1 MRHRRFKTAY
11 RLGAAFTAILV
22 LFAAAL
28 AVELGAL
35 HRIAQAEDE
44 LARLDHAKH
53 AGHMVAAQIREL
65 YIHQAH
71 VFIVEDRSHLGHYA
85 QVAAATRAATDHL
98 VGLGAAAEER
108 RRAGEIAQLAQA
120 FDEGFRRDID
130 AALEHKDRAALL
142 ALHDRAER
150 QMNDIVA
157 RSDELNHIFETGSAA
172 ALAGTGT
179 LRSQARLATLVCF
192 GLAIL
197 VAAVVGLLLMRSIL
211 RPIAALRAGAARVG
225 AGDLRARI
233 EMPGRDEFAELATT
247 FNQMTADL
255 ARNQDDLLRAQR
267 LASIGQVAAGVAHEI
282 NNPLGVILG
291 YVKLLRRE
299 DGAKEELQIIED
311 EAEQCRRI
319 VQDLLDLA
327 RPQRLELAPIDL
339 AELTGDAVQR
349 LKESGKLRDIEV
361 AVTAAG
367 PVPARADEA
376 KLRQVVVNVLVNALE
391 AATGRVE
398 ITAQAQGAGAT
409 LVVAD
414 DGPGM
419 APEVLAHVFDPFF
432 TTKRTGTGM
441 GLAIAQA
448 IVDAHG
454 GRIELASAPGAGT
467 RAAIWLPAPAE
478 ERRP

>member
-1 MRHRRFKTAY
+1 MLHRRYKTAY
-11 RLGAAFTAILV
+11 RLGAAFAAVLA

-35 HRIAQAEDE
+35 RRIAEAEDE

-53 AGHMVAAQIREL
+53 AGHRVAAQIREL

-71 VFIVEDRSHLGHYA
+71 TFIVENRSHLGHYVE
-85 QVAAATRAATDHL
+85 VAAATRAATEHL
-98 VGLGAAAEER
+98 VDIGESAEER
-108 RRAGEIAQLAQA
+108 ERAAAIARLAQA
-120 FDEGFRRDID
+120 FDDSFLRDIEGVL
-130 AALEHKDRAALL
+130 ARHDRAALL

-150 QMNDIVA
+150 QVNEIVA
-157 RSDELNHIFETGSAA
+157 HIDELNHIFETRSAT

-179 LRSQARLATLVCF
+179 LRSEARLVTLVCF

-233 EMPGRDEFAELATT
+233 EMPGRDEFAELAAT
-247 FNQMTADL
+247 FNQMTSDL
-255 ARNQDDLLRAQR
+255 ARKQGDLLRAQK

-299 DGAKEELQIIED
+299 AGAKEELQIIED

-339 AELTGDAVQR
+339 GELAHDAVQR
-349 LKESGKLRDIEV
+349 LQESGKLPDVEV
-361 AVTAAG
+361 G
-367 PVPARADEA
+367 LPVASPVRACADEA
-376 KLRQVVVNVLVNALE
+376 RLRQVVMNVLVNAFE
-391 AATGRVE
+391 AATARVDV
-398 ITAQAQGAGAT
+398 TVAAQGGGGA

-419 APEVLAHVFDPFF
+419 APEVMAHVFDPFF
-432 TTKRTGTGM
+432 TTKRSGTGM

-454 GRIELASAPGAGT
+454 GRIDIVSAPGQGT
-467 RAAIWLPAPAE
+467 RVSIWLPAPAE
-478 ERRP
+478 NA